1 MLNQVV
7 LQGRLTADPQLNQNG
22 QTSTLHFTLASDRSF
37 KNKDGNRD
45 TDFIRC
51 TAFGKS
57 AENMANFFQKGQLVI
72 VYGRW
77 QTGSYQD
84 NSGNRVYTNELV
96 VRGFEFDN
104 NPKQS
109 NQQQQTYQQP
119 QQPQFQPQQTQQP
132 SNPGGINLD
141 DLPFD

>member
-51 TAFGKS
+51 TAFGKT
-57 AENMANFFQKGQLVI
+57 AENMANFFQKGQLMI

-104 NPKQS
+104 NPRQN
-109 NQQQQTYQQP
+109 NQQSQPQQY
-119 QQPQFQPQQTQQP
+119 QQPQFQPQQPQQP
-132 SNPGGINLD
+132 SNINLD

>member
-22 QTSTLHFTLASDRSF
+22 QISSLHFTLASDRSF

-104 NPKQS
+104 NPRQN
-109 NQQQQTYQQP
+109 NQQSQPQQY
-119 QQPQFQPQQTQQP
+119 QQPQFQPQQPQQP